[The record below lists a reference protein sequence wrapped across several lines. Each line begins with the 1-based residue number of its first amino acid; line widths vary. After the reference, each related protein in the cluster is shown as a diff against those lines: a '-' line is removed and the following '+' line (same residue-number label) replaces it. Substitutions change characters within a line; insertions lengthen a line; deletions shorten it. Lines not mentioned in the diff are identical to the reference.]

1 MPDLSARFSLTKY
14 FSEVIVIK
22 KKVKAKRGLN
32 MGKVIA
38 VANQKG
44 GVGKTTTTVNLAA
57 CLAQMGR
64 KVLLVD
70 IDPQG
75 NSTSGLGIDKRRCE
89 TTVYDC
95 LINEKTMDEAAVKTE
110 YENLWICPS
119 NLELSGAE
127 IELISVMG
135 RENRLKNAIAPVR
148 DSFDYIIIDTPPS
161 LGLITIN
168 TLTAADSVII
178 PIQCEF
184 YALEGV
190 SQLMETIKRIKKAL
204 NPLIDIEGI
213 VMTMYDARTN
223 LAIEV
228 VDEVKRFFPN
238 KVYKTIIPRNV
249 RLSEAPGFGRPVIY
263 YDNASRGAES
273 YRELAAEI
281 DESTYSA
288 AEDV

>member
-1 MPDLSARFSLTKY
+1 MTK
-14 FSEVIVIK
+14 I
-22 KKVKAKRGLN
+22 
-32 MGKVIA
+32 IA

-57 CLAQMGR
+57 CLSKAGK

-75 NSTSGLGIDKRRCE
+75 NSTSGLGIDKRRVE
-89 TTVYDC
+89 KTVYDC
-95 LINEKTMDEAAVKTE
+95 LINEEKMENVSILTE
-110 YENLWICPS
+110 YENLSLCPS
-119 NLELSGAE
+119 NLDLSGAE

-135 RENRLKNAIAPVR
+135 REQRLKESLATAR
-148 DSFDYIIIDTPPS
+148 EEYDYILIDTPPS

-190 SQLMETIKRIKKAL
+190 SQLVETIKRIKKAL
-204 NPLIDIEGI
+204 NPTLYIEGI

-223 LAIEV
+223 LAMQV
-228 VDEVKRFFPN
+228 VDEVKRFFPG
-238 KVYKTIIPRNV
+238 KVYRTIIPRNV
-249 RLSEAPGFGRPVIY
+249 RVSEAPGFGKPVIY
-263 YDNASRGAES
+263 YDESSKGAES
-273 YRELAAEI
+273 YTELAEELI
-281 DESTYSA
+281 ESTLQ
-288 AEDV
+288 EEKE

>member
-1 MPDLSARFSLTKY
+1 VGR
-14 FSEVIVIK
+14 
-22 KKVKAKRGLN
+22 
-32 MGKVIA
+32 VIA
-38 VANQKG
+38 IANQKG

-57 CLAQMGR
+57 SLAKAGK

-89 TTVYDC
+89 KTVYDC
-95 LINEKTMDEAAVKTE
+95 LINEEKMEKVSIPTD
-110 YENLWICPS
+110 YENLYICPS
-119 NLELSGAE
+119 NLDLSGAE

-135 RENRLKNAIAPVR
+135 RENRLKESLQTAR
-148 DSFDYIIIDTPPS
+148 EEYDYILIDSPPS

-190 SQLMETIKRIKKAL
+190 SQLVETIKRIKKAL
-204 NPLIDIEGI
+204 NPQLYIEGI
-213 VMTMYDARTN
+213 VMTMFDARTN
-223 LAIEV
+223 LAMQV
-228 VDEVKRFFPN
+228 VDEVKRFFPD

-249 RLSEAPGFGRPVIY
+249 RISEAPGFGKPVIY
-263 YDNASRGAES
+263 YDEASKGAQG
-273 YRELAAEI
+273 YIDLAAELI
-281 DESTYSA
+281 GGT
-288 AEDV
+288 V

>member
-1 MPDLSARFSLTKY
+1 MKMSR
-14 FSEVIVIK
+14 I
-22 KKVKAKRGLN
+22 
-32 MGKVIA
+32 IA

-57 CLAQMGR
+57 CLARLGK

-89 TTVYDC
+89 KTVYDC
-95 LINEKTMDEAAVKTE
+95 LINEEKMENTAIPTE
-110 YENLWICPS
+110 YENLDLCPS
-119 NLELSGAE
+119 NLDLSGAE

-135 RENRLKNAIAPVR
+135 RENRLKDSLSGVR
-148 DSFDYIIIDTPPS
+148 DKYDYILIDTPPS

-168 TLTAADSVII
+168 TLTAADSVLI

-190 SQLMETIKRIKKAL
+190 SQLVETIKRIKKAL
-204 NPLIDIEGI
+204 NPSLFIEGI

-223 LAIEV
+223 LAVEV
-228 VDEVKRFFPN
+228 VDEVKRFFPG
-238 KVYKTIIPRNV
+238 KVYSTIIPRNI
-249 RLSEAPGFGRPVIY
+249 RLSEAPGFGKPIIY
-263 YDNASRGAES
+263 YDNSSKGAES
-273 YRELAAEI
+273 YTELAEEVI
-281 DESTYSA
+281 KRVEEET
-288 AEDV
+288 EEG

>member
-1 MPDLSARFSLTKY
+1 
-14 FSEVIVIK
+14 
-22 KKVKAKRGLN
+22 

-38 VANQKG
+38 IANQKG

-57 CLAQMGR
+57 CLARMGR

-89 TTVYDC
+89 KTVYDC
-95 LINEKTMDEAAVKTE
+95 LIGEEPMGNVMVETP
-110 YENLWICPS
+110 YENLYVCPS
-119 NLELSGAE
+119 NLSLSGAE
-127 IELISVMG
+127 IDLISVIG
-135 RENRLKNAIAPVR
+135 RENRLKNSITPVK
-148 DSFDYIIIDTPPS
+148 DEFDYILIDTPPS

-184 YALEGV
+184 FALEGV
-190 SQLMETIKRIKKAL
+190 SQLAETVKKIKVAL
-204 NPLIDIEGI
+204 NPLLYIEGI

-223 LAIEV
+223 LAIQV
-228 VDEVKRFFPN
+228 VDEVKRFFPG

-263 YDNASRGAES
+263 YDDSSKGAEGYS
-273 YRELAAEI
+273 ELAAEI
-281 DESTYSA
+281 D
-288 AEDV
+288 AEIMGENS